1 MRQHA
6 TRPRRGR
13 ALQADGAPGAK
24 TRADAP
30 PPPRVFEHREEAGA
44 GRSRAGR
51 EGRKLARLGAR
62 MRLVLKAAP
71 MAWHLVSWEARGSW

>member
-1 MRQHA
+1 MPRGHVGGGHSRRMERQEQ
-6 TRPRRGR
+6 R
-13 ALQADGAPGAK
+13 
-24 TRADAP
+24 RADAPHP

>member
-1 MRQHA
+1 MPRGYVGGGHSRPMERQEQ
-6 TRPRRGR
+6 RLGR
-13 ALQADGAPGAK
+13 M
-24 TRADAP
+24 

>member
-1 MRQHA
+1 MPRDSIHSRPMERQEQ
-6 TRPRRGR
+6 RLGR
-13 ALQADGAPGAK
+13 M
-24 TRADAP
+24 
-30 PPPRVFEHREEAGA
+30 PPRVFEHREEAGA